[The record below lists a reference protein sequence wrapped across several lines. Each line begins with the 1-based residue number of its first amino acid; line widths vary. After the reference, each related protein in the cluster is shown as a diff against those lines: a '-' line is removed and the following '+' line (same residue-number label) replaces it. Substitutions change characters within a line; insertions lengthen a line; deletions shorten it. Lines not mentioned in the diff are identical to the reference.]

1 MERQLKI
8 THFVSSEPGMYI
20 YGKMWRGFDVDK
32 LRFPAMAEKSQ
43 LAVGFNCFSYRFKK
57 INPNSVT
64 WHPFAREG
72 NHHNS

>member
-8 THFVSSEPGMYI
+8 THFVLASQACTYMEKCGAVLMLTNCAS
-20 YGKMWRGFDVDK
+20 
-32 LRFPAMAEKSQ
+32 LRWLKKSQ

-64 WHPFAREG
+64 WHPFAGEAA
-72 NHHNS
+72 HHNS